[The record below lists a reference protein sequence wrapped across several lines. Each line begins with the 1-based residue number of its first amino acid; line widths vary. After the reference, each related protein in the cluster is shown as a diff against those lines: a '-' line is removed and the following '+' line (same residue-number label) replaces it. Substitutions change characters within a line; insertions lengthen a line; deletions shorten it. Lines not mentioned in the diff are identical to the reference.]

1 MGGMSPRSRAGTNA
15 TGVPVAASGS
25 PSGQMVPFGVP
36 LAPPI
41 YFVNFLFLYFSNPA
55 TAALMPAYR
64 VPLPQQV
71 YKCLLENPDGCPYD
85 QMARFFR
92 QQATDRSQ
100 SKRQYGSG
108 RSSCQTTPRWQT
120 LAPPV
125 YQHPD
130 QINEPL
136 GNEKADQLA
145 QALGIEQD
153 MILTDTE
160 YQCVMGVPPRDPA
173 QEILYAC
180 FIDFTASKGN
190 GIVVPFSSYGL
201 NLNEQGN
208 VLSLCA
214 PHAPCLEA
222 NKVFLRFEGD
232 CRCVWIH
239 EQVRAFVKPN
249 TGSPVHRGRRGL
261 PARSGTFV
269 HRRNR
274 LARECLMTGSRPRLI
289 ADPDQTPRSDRQRGL
304 RRAPGAG
311 LAGRTAVFDAPVCQ
325 RRAGSAASSTKLTAP
340 WMRSGWP
347 EQQPVE

>member
-1 MGGMSPRSRAGTNA
+1 MRTKNLLSVTLALLATIWAGCLHAQERGTNS

-25 PSGQMVPFGVP
+25 PSSQVVPFGVP

-92 QQATDRSQ
+92 QQAADKKVHRNGNTVWP
-100 SKRQYGSG
+100 
-108 RSSCQTTPRWQT
+108 SSCQTTEQWQP
-120 LAPPV
+120 LAPPE

-222 NKVFLRFEGD
+222 NKVFLQLKDIAQECGFENKLERLVSETPILKFIDEGGE
-232 CRCVWIH
+232 CQAAW
-239 EQVRAFVKPN
+239 KP
-249 TGSPVHRGRRGL
+249 S
-261 PARSGTFV
+261 
-269 HRRNR
+269 
-274 LARECLMTGSRPRLI
+274 CI
-289 ADPDQTPRSDRQRGL
+289 AEATRSDNGNR
-304 RRAPGAG
+304 
-311 LAGRTAVFDAPVCQ
+311 
-325 RRAGSAASSTKLTAP
+325 
-340 WMRSGWP
+340 
-347 EQQPVE
+347 

>member
-1 MGGMSPRSRAGTNA
+1 MRTKNFLSVTLALVATIWAGGLHAQERGTSS
-15 TGVPVAASGS
+15 TGMPDAASGS
-25 PSGQMVPFGVP
+25 PRSQVVPLGVP

-71 YKCLLENPDGCPYD
+71 YKCLLENPDGCPYE

-92 QQATDRSQ
+92 QQADDKKVDRN
-100 SKRQYGSG
+100 GNTVWPN
-108 RSSCQTTPRWQT
+108 SCQTTAQWQP
-120 LAPPV
+120 LAPPD
-125 YQHPD
+125 YQRPF

-136 GNEKADQLA
+136 GGKKADQLA
-145 QALGIEQD
+145 RALGITQD

-222 NKVFLRFEGD
+222 NKVFLKLRDIAKECNFE
-232 CRCVWIH
+232 
-239 EQVRAFVKPN
+239 KK
-249 TGSPVHRGRRGL
+249 L
-261 PARSGTFV
+261 
-269 HRRNR
+269 NR
-274 LARECLMTGSRPRLI
+274 LLTETPVVQFIDEGAKCQAAWEPACI
-289 ADPDQTPRSDRQRGL
+289 AEATRSD
-304 RRAPGAG
+304 
-311 LAGRTAVFDAPVCQ
+311 
-325 RRAGSAASSTKLTAP
+325 KK
-340 WMRSGWP
+340 
-347 EQQPVE
+347 

>member
-1 MGGMSPRSRAGTNA
+1 LRTKGLLSVMLALLATTWAGCLPAQERGTNSA
-15 TGVPVAASGS
+15 S
-25 PSGQMVPFGVP
+25 PSGQTVPFGVP

-41 YFVNFLFLYFSNPA
+41 YFVNFLFLYFANPA

-64 VPLPQQV
+64 VPLPPQV
-71 YKCLLENPDGCPYD
+71 YNCLLANPDGCPYD

-92 QQATDRSQ
+92 QQAAEKKVHRNGNTVWP
-100 SKRQYGSG
+100 
-108 RSSCQTTPRWQT
+108 SSCQTTEPWQP
-120 LAPPV
+120 LAPPE

-222 NKVFLRFEGD
+222 NKVFLQLKDIAQECGFENKLERLVSVTPILKFIDEGGE
-232 CRCVWIH
+232 CQAAW
-239 EQVRAFVKPN
+239 KP
-249 TGSPVHRGRRGL
+249 S
-261 PARSGTFV
+261 
-269 HRRNR
+269 
-274 LARECLMTGSRPRLI
+274 CI
-289 ADPDQTPRSDRQRGL
+289 AEAMRSDNDNR
-304 RRAPGAG
+304 
-311 LAGRTAVFDAPVCQ
+311 
-325 RRAGSAASSTKLTAP
+325 
-340 WMRSGWP
+340 
-347 EQQPVE
+347 